1 MMLSLT
7 CSHQKHSKQNAIK
20 FLIGLFI
27 GIGLFIDLSTAR
39 AGPWEQAEQAY
50 DNGDYE
56 QAIRLWRQMAN
67 QKDPRA
73 QNQLGEMYSKG
84 RGVHR
89 DFSKAEFWFE
99 RYGCPICA
107 LPLLGRAY
115 ELAGLPDSALAVY
128 ELYSTTPYDDR
139 PLGGPSP
146 HAISPAGG
154 YDHYW
159 LPVVYE
165 RLADL
170 YEQRGDTAKAIYY
183 YGKLVDLWQ
192 DADPELQ
199 PRVEAARRAIEAL
212 SGDI

>member
-1 MMLSLT
+1 MLSLT

-84 RGVHR
+84 RGVRR
-89 DFSKAEFWFE
+89 DFSQAEFWFE
-99 RYGCPICA
+99 RSAHQGYSDAQYNLASLHRSGRGVRKDPKKAAKWFLEAAKQGHIKA
-107 LPLLGRAY
+107 QYNLGVMYENGWGVDRDSEKAAFWYQKAAAQDY
-115 ELAGLPDSALAVY
+115 ELAGFFPNSLFDS
-128 ELYSTTPYDDR
+128 
-139 PLGGPSP
+139 
-146 HAISPAGG
+146 
-154 YDHYW
+154 
-159 LPVVYE
+159 
-165 RLADL
+165 
-170 YEQRGDTAKAIYY
+170 
-183 YGKLVDLWQ
+183 KLCTM
-192 DADPELQ
+192 
-199 PRVEAARRAIEAL
+199 
-212 SGDI
+212 G